1 MLKIGHE
8 GCWISWPNR
17 VWASWILNNEAD
29 GARLKMEVGIIL
41 ANDSVKIPR
50 PVKNGK
56 INLWIRICYIVQG
69 CRIYY
74 IEWLPY
80 SIVITKLLCS
90 VRVWFWF
97 SRKNIHMILKILIK
111 QYIEQEGLSTTKFYL
126 RPKIHDPWLYWRS
139 RGADLKHVFYRL
151 PLLNISNYSG
161 N

>member
-17 VWASWILNNEAD
+17 VWASWILSNEAD
-29 GARLKMEVGIIL
+29 AARLKMEVGIIL

-56 INLWIRICYIVQG
+56 INLWIRICYTVQG

-111 QYIEQEGLSTTKFYL
+111 QYIHRTRGPVNHKILSEALNTRSVIVL
-126 RPKIHDPWLYWRS
+126 EISGCEPKTCIL
-139 RGADLKHVFYRL
+139 
-151 PLLNISNYSG
+151 
-161 N
+161 